1 VDRPFDDEGGHV
13 AALTK
18 LEAKLGECLGLA
30 MATRAATTI
39 VIELTR
45 DLDEALAD
53 RLETMQENSAETEER
68 CSELAGTFDGKEPAI
83 LALAQAVK
91 GTSTQ
96 MLLAYLDA
104 DSDAS
109 DGFEFLTIA
118 VASEVAHWSA
128 LAQYNVRLDD
138 EDLTE
143 LIAWAVP
150 VQQRHLQTVLEGVR
164 ELAAEEDPESAV

>member
-1 VDRPFDDEGGHV
+1 MAR
-13 AALTK
+13 LTR
-18 LEAKLGECLGLA
+18 LETKLGECLGLA
-30 MATRAATTI
+30 MATQAATAI

-45 DLDEALAD
+45 ELDEALAD
-53 RLETMQENSAETEER
+53 RLATMQETSAETEER
-68 CSELAGTFDGKEPAI
+68 CSELAGSYARDAI
-83 LALAQAVK
+83 LDLARATK
-91 GTSTQ
+91 GRSDR

-104 DSDAS
+104 GSDAL

-138 EDLTE
+138 EDLGE

-164 ELAAEEDPESAV
+164 ELAAEEDPESAA

>member
-1 VDRPFDDEGGHV
+1 V
-13 AALTK
+13 ARLTK
-18 LEAKLGECLGLA
+18 LETKLGECLGLA
-30 MATRAATTI
+30 MATQAAATI

-53 RLETMQENSAETEER
+53 RLATMQDTTAETEER
-68 CSELAGTFDGKEPAI
+68 CSELAGSYASDERAI
-83 LALAQAVK
+83 LDLARGVK
-91 GTSTQ
+91 STSDR

-104 DSDAS
+104 DSDAL

-128 LAQYNVRLDD
+128 LAQYNVRLED
-138 EDLTE
+138 EDLSE

-150 VQQRHLQTVLEGVR
+150 VQQRHLQMVLEGVR
-164 ELAAEEDPESAV
+164 ELAAEEDPESPA

>member
-1 VDRPFDDEGGHV
+1 VPQ
-13 AALTK
+13 LTK
-18 LEAKLGECLGLA
+18 LETKLGECLGLA
-30 MATRAATTI
+30 MATQAATTI
-39 VIELTR
+39 VMELTR
-45 DLDEALAD
+45 DLDEALAE
-53 RLETMQENSAETEER
+53 RLATMQDTIAETEER
-68 CSELAGTFDGKEPAI
+68 CSELAGSYAGDERAI
-83 LALAQAVK
+83 LDLARATK
-91 GTSTQ
+91 ARSDQ
-96 MLLAYLDA
+96 MLLAYLDT

-143 LIAWAVP
+143 LLAWAVP

-164 ELAAEEDPESAV
+164 ELAAEEDPESPT